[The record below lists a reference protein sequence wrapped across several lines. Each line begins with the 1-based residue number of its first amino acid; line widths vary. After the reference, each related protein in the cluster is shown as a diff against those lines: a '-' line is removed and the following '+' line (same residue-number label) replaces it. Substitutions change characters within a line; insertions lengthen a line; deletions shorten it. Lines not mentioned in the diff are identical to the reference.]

1 MKKRVA
7 EQGKLPDFAAMERL
21 CHRLYIYIYIYIY
34 IYMLICVWLYYCDIY
49 IYIYICLAAI
59 KSKHSAE
66 SAQMTL
72 WKSNYFFFNS
82 LIDTKKAHPH
92 SLNTHLSLKPCLPSF
107 RPLRFGLKCCHRA
120 VPRSAQVYNNK
131 GCLG

>member
-1 MKKRVA
+1 MPRALLKKRVA

-21 CHRLYIYIYIYIY
+21 CHRLYIYICLYVCGYIIA
-34 IYMLICVWLYYCDIY
+34 